1 MFTKINKKDTEYLLL
16 HQAGFSATDNYWE
29 VGLSE
34 YPSCYRVHHALQLDI
49 PEDGQELMEQL
60 TESALPEIPEGWK
73 VTAVLEMAAGLPM
86 ERLDDIY
93 TWVTGAIEEAK
104 LERIVPV
111 FLYEGTSRLTLV
123 YHEAE
128 RRHSYCSRIK
138 SQARRLHDM
147 DLRIAAKL
155 DEELSR
161 NDEVETV
168 ISLDIDLVR
177 SMLHRSHLLWTD
189 VASTVRS
196 TDEIVKRFRPEINRT
211 KLEFDLSGL
220 FLFFEVDRKFTTM
233 GEVNNLKKRIAKM
246 AGVDD
251 MAVNVR
257 VKESFIKSITCR
269 LVLLGSPKLLNK
281 DEVFEDFGQYEI
293 LLYESE
299 DQDQEHGYIIIA
311 SVCQDKLTVSRYDWG
326 DFERNRRGQTDD
338 HHYFDEENTAKLF
351 AALRVKK
358 PSALLRTI
366 RRRFASRLPSCADT
380 RLLAFCR
387 KEGIKYQSEYYY

>member
-1 MFTKINKKDTEYLLL
+1 
-16 HQAGFSATDNYWE
+16 
-29 VGLSE
+29 
-34 YPSCYRVHHALQLDI
+34 
-49 PEDGQELMEQL
+49 
-60 TESALPEIPEGWK
+60 
-73 VTAVLEMAAGLPM
+73 
-86 ERLDDIY
+86 
-93 TWVTGAIEEAK
+93 
-104 LERIVPV
+104 
-111 FLYEGTSRLTLV
+111 
-123 YHEAE
+123 
-128 RRHSYCSRIK
+128 
-138 SQARRLHDM
+138 
-147 DLRIAAKL
+147 
-155 DEELSR
+155 
-161 NDEVETV
+161 
-168 ISLDIDLVR
+168 
-177 SMLHRSHLLWTD
+177 
-189 VASTVRS
+189 
-196 TDEIVKRFRPEINRT
+196 
-211 KLEFDLSGL
+211 
-220 FLFFEVDRKFTTM
+220 M